1 MTDIRVDVALAKLQI
16 THVRNLQRVTLQD
29 LQGVNVF
36 VGPNGSGK
44 TSILESIHLLG
55 MTRSFRAGSIKS
67 LITHEKESCTV
78 FGLTRPQ
85 CAQGPAPVSG
95 PELPVGVRRDR
106 TGTAQIKVGGLAVR
120 TLAALAEQLPLQV
133 ITADSFDLL
142 TGPPGARRRFLDWG
156 VFHVEQQFFDQ
167 WRRFQ
172 RCIKQRNNLL
182 RRGKVQGQE
191 LLAWTRDLA
200 LSGTAINQYRQSYFQ
215 ALERCFREI
224 MSGLAPSLDALE
236 LRYQQGW
243 DRQLTY
249 AEALQQGLS
258 GDMEQGYTH
267 SGPQRAD
274 IKVLTGG
281 RPAAE
286 TLSRGQQKLVVCGL
300 KLAQGRLMSRSAG
313 SRGVYLIDD
322 LPSELDRAH
331 SRLVCELL
339 SAMDA
344 QVFITSI
351 NQMEIL
357 SVWPDGKELAMFHVE
372 QGSVQR
378 CTGP

>member
-1 MTDIRVDVALAKLQI
+1 MALAKLQI
-16 THVRNLQRVTLQD
+16 THVRNLQRVTLQE

-67 LITHEKESCTV
+67 LITHEKASCTV
-78 FGLTRPQ
+78 FGVTRPQ
-85 CAQGPAPVSG
+85 CAQGSALAAAG
-95 PELPVGVRRDR
+95 PGLPVGVRRDR
-106 TGTAQIKVGGLAVR
+106 TGTAQIKVGGKAVR

-167 WRRFQ
+167 WKRFQ

-182 RRGKVQGQE
+182 RRGKVPSQE

-200 LSGTAINQYRQSYFQ
+200 VSGTAINLYRQNYFQ
-215 ALERCFREI
+215 ALVPCFRDI
-224 MSGLAPSLDALE
+224 MSGLAPSLGALE
-236 LRYQQGW
+236 LRYLQGW

-258 GDMEQGYTH
+258 SDMEQGYTH

-274 IKVLTGG
+274 IRVLAGG
-281 RPAAE
+281 HPAAE

-322 LPSELDRAH
+322 LPSELDQAH
-331 SRLVCELL
+331 GRLVCEHLA
-339 SAMDA
+339 AMDA
-344 QVFITSI
+344 QVFVTSI
-351 NQMEIL
+351 SRAEIL
-357 SVWPDGKELAMFHVE
+357 SVWPEGKALTMFHVE
-372 QGSVQR
+372 QGDVQPF
-378 CTGP
+378 TGS